1 MEACRL
7 SEKRFARWTQDW
19 QDLMILV
26 SLGGNNETVARFRL
40 RVIRRG
46 ADGALYELSFRS
58 VRGLRLGRIWRN
70 RFAFVEAGPVVEGGE
85 GAGYHA
91 VNVEGA
97 AEMVDFVLKNAGV
110 PARGLNELGFGA
122 CVEILD
128 ADGAGAGHDGGKS
141 GEAEAAFVEISLFVA
156 FVGDH
161 WIDDDV
167 KWDRAALAFAEVFG
181 GKGFQQIF
189 AVFDHGELERQADL
203 GCGEA
208 HAGRVTHGVAHFVN
222 EALDFFAEDVFGR
235 EKAGLF
241 AEHRFARLH
250 NFQTHP
256 ESSR

>member
-1 MEACRL
+1 MRCAHVPQRGRRRCSFSASRAHGSQQNASIKTRWEDTISRITPKSEQATFCMEACRL

-26 SLGGNNETVARFRL
+26 SLGGNNETVARFQL

-141 GEAEAAFVEISLFVA
+141 GEAKAAFVEISLFVA

-167 KWDRAALAFAEVFG
+167 KWDRAALAFAE
-181 GKGFQQIF
+181 
-189 AVFDHGELERQADL
+189 
-203 GCGEA
+203 
-208 HAGRVTHGVAHFVN
+208 
-222 EALDFFAEDVFGR
+222 
-235 EKAGLF
+235 
-241 AEHRFARLH
+241 
-250 NFQTHP
+250 
-256 ESSR
+256 